1 MREAVMDSPG
11 ACPDHARLRAL
22 IAGDLPEDLETV
34 LIDHLTG
41 CVACRELIDGWA
53 DPIGRV

>member
-1 MREAVMDSPG
+1 MDSPG